1 MAGTSAPSRPASTS
15 AAPAAAAAAACAT
28 VVTGASSSI
37 PAEPPQESD
46 ITHRAWHDSYVPV
59 LFLIAIVVV
68 LVGIFFAATGRGGEM
83 SYEPADHAPLD
94 LGPVSAADVAL
105 LRPPTAMWGYNMQV
119 TDEALDQI
127 ARAMRDRD
135 VTIAYLQD
143 QLAGYEHS
151 GSYAAPPGAYSHQDL
166 EAAGASGFPE
176 APGAPTHPDA
186 LEPSGDLESAENPEA
201 WKASE
206 AWGAPENPEAWEAPE
221 NPEAWE
227 APENPEAS
235 RSPHDPEAAQS
246 PEEPEPLEIPGMHE
260 PLETP
265 EPLIAGPPAA
275 AAAAEAATAP
285 GPPRTTM
292 TLKAS
297 GSKQPEPHEV
307 TQPSHALQD
316 PGDADDAT
324 EPSAIF
330 RHDDEESGEPTQ
342 PSASLAPNEAP
353 GPQGAFDTH
362 GWWAEQKEAAR
373 EEQAGHQASGEKGD
387 DSVAA
392 AEEQG
397 W

>member
-1 MAGTSAPSRPASTS
+1 
-15 AAPAAAAAAACAT
+15 
-28 VVTGASSSI
+28 
-37 PAEPPQESD
+37 
-46 ITHRAWHDSYVPV
+46 VPV

-127 ARAMRDRD
+127 ARAMRERD

-143 QLAGYEHS
+143 QLAGYGHS
-151 GSYAAPPGAYSHQDL
+151 GSYTAD
-166 EAAGASGFPE
+166 
-176 APGAPTHPDA
+176 APGAPDAPGVPAHPDA
-186 LEPSGDLESAENPEA
+186 LEPSGALESAEHPEA
-201 WKASE
+201 WKAPE
-206 AWGAPENPEAWEAPE
+206 AWEDPENPKAWENRETWENPGNPEAWEYQEAWENPE
-221 NPEAWE
+221 NPDN
-227 APENPEAS
+227 PDNPEAS
-235 RSPHDPEAAQS
+235 QSPHDVEAAQS

-260 PLETP
+260 PQETP

-275 AAAAEAATAP
+275 AAATAP
-285 GPPRTTM
+285 GQPRTTM
-292 TLKAS
+292 VLKAS
-297 GSKQPEPHEV
+297 GPKQPEPHEV
-307 TQPSHALQD
+307 TQPSQALQD

-324 EPSAIF
+324 EPSAIL
-330 RHDDEESGEPTQ
+330 RHDDQESGEPTQ
-342 PSASLAPNEAP
+342 PSATQAPNEAP

-373 EEQAGHQASGEKGD
+373 EEQARRQASGEQGD
-387 DSVAA
+387 VAA

>member
-1 MAGTSAPSRPASTS
+1 M
-15 AAPAAAAAAACAT
+15 
-28 VVTGASSSI
+28 
-37 PAEPPQESD
+37 
-46 ITHRAWHDSYVPV
+46 PV

-94 LGPVSAADVAL
+94 LGPVSAADIAL
-105 LRPPTAMWGYNMQV
+105 LRPPTAMWGYNVQV

-127 ARAMRDRD
+127 ARAMRERD

-143 QLAGYEHS
+143 QLAGHEHG
-151 GSYAAPPGAYSHQDL
+151 GSYTTPPGAYSHQDL
-166 EAAGASGFPE
+166 EAGFPE
-176 APGAPTHPDA
+176 APGAPTPPDA
-186 LEPSGDLESAENPEA
+186 LEPSG
-201 WKASE
+201 
-206 AWGAPENPEAWEAPE
+206 APESPEDPQAWEDQP
-221 NPEAWE
+221 AWDASKAWEDPE

-235 RSPHDPEAAQS
+235 WSPEDPDASQPPHDLEAAQS

-265 EPLIAGPPAA
+265 EPLIVTPPAA
-275 AAAAEAATAP
+275 AAAAPPEPQRTA
-285 GPPRTTM
+285 M
-292 TLKAS
+292 VLKAS
-297 GSKQPEPHEV
+297 GPRQSEPHEV
-307 TQPSHALQD
+307 TEPSQALQD

-324 EPSAIF
+324 EPSAVL

-342 PSASLAPNEAP
+342 PSATLAPNEAP
-353 GPQGAFDTH
+353 GPQGAYDTH

-373 EEQAGHQASGEKGD
+373 EEQARRQPSAEKGD
-387 DSVAA
+387 DSMAA